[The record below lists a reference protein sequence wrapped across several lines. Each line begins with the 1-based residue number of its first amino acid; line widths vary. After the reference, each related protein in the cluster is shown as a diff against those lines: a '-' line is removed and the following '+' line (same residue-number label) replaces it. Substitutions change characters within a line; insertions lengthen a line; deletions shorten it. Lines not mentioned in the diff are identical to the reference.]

1 MADFQIWRINTV
13 SSSLVGIFSS
23 IKSMIPKSEQQVYFE
38 EQTNQAAASDII
50 TSRSFDFHATKFTWV
65 QINMKI
71 CKNFIDIRSQD
82 FEPCSPDIRKIQRQQ
97 IQFKLILRIIMTSSL
112 YNRVILL
119 NGCTF
124 LSKKLFWR
132 SSGCR
137 ISNRYLSTNLN

>member
-1 MADFQIWRINTV
+1 MCYKTLLFRIFTNLPI
-13 SSSLVGIFSS
+13 S
-23 IKSMIPKSEQQVYFE
+23 SEQQVYFE

-65 QINMKI
+65 QMNMKI

-82 FEPCSPDIRKIQRQQ
+82 FEPWSPDIRKIQRQQ
-97 IQFKLILRIIMTSSL
+97 IQFKLILRIIVTSSL

-137 ISNRYLSTNLN
+137 ISSRYLSTNLN

>member
-1 MADFQIWRINTV
+1 MCYKTLLFRIFTNLPI
-13 SSSLVGIFSS
+13 S
-23 IKSMIPKSEQQVYFE
+23 SEQQVYFE

-65 QINMKI
+65 QMNMKI

-82 FEPCSPDIRKIQRQQ
+82 FEPWSPDIMKIQRQQ
-97 IQFKLILRIIMTSSL
+97 IQFKLILRIIVTSSL

>member
-1 MADFQIWRINTV
+1 MCYKTLLFRIFTNLPI
-13 SSSLVGIFSS
+13 S
-23 IKSMIPKSEQQVYFE
+23 SEQQVYFE
-38 EQTNQAAASDII
+38 EQTNQAAAIDII

-65 QINMKI
+65 QMNMKI

-82 FEPCSPDIRKIQRQQ
+82 FEPWSPDIRKIQRQQ
-97 IQFKLILRIIMTSSL
+97 IQFKLILRIIVTSSL